1 MPQAIHET
9 KDFTTGQVTQ
19 TVIPWTADN
28 LRAEIAYLRWQR
40 SCLGITVGDLFIST
54 IENEQYDQPKTW
66 DKLFLQAINRPTID
80 EFEYKNP
87 GAANMVLTR
96 NQVLRIADCLSW
108 FIAMCFRTE
117 RLLQGMI
124 NNGDDLETI
133 RAAAINDQNWPQRE
147 FSWTPPS

>member
-1 MPQAIHET
+1 MPRAIHEV
-9 KDFTTGQVTQ
+9 KDFTTGEITQ
-19 TVIPWTADN
+19 TIIPWTAET
-28 LRAEIAYLRWQR
+28 LRAELATQRWLR
-40 SCLGITVGDLFIST
+40 SGAGITVGELFIST

-87 GAANMVLTR
+87 GAENMVLTR
-96 NQVLRIADCLSW
+96 TQVLRIADCLSW

-133 RAAAINDQNWPQRE
+133 HAAAMSNENWPQRE
-147 FSWTPPS
+147 FTWTPPS